1 MPRSRV
7 DIRLVPDRCD
17 RCGRCERVC
26 EPRALKVGPSYI
38 FLDSR
43 TCTQCMKCIE
53 MCERGAI
60 VRHSTT
66 MATARSA
73 PVKRKKQTGS
83 GAAVPK
89 TAGKASA
96 TTTAATD
103 RDAAPV
109 KRIPSPAP
117 AASAVGP
124 VSWSM
129 LEALATLTV
138 ALATF
143 LGKDALLGSSLV
155 AAMPEDGRVLARVAV
170 LLVFYAVQVGV
181 LALFAHRRGSGLF
194 AAFGLARVHA
204 SFRSWASSAGW
215 VVLLLFATRI
225 AAWVWGVIAQAIG
238 IEPRTVDGGLTGL
251 FGGGPAGLALSIA
264 LVVLIAPL
272 VEEMLFRGVVLTA
285 VGSRL
290 GSGAALV
297 ISAALFGMYHF
308 SLWMFVPTF
317 LLGLACGYLAQHRGS
332 LWPAVVLHALF
343 NAVPVAIVFLA
354 SR

>member
-1 MPRSRV
+1 MSRSRV

-26 EPRALKVGPSYI
+26 EPRALKIGPSYI

-43 TCTQCMKCIE
+43 TCTQCMKCVDA
-53 MCERGAI
+53 CDRGAI

-66 MATARSA
+66 AATTRSA
-73 PVKRKKQTGS
+73 PAKRKKQTER
-83 GAAVPK
+83 VEP
-89 TAGKASA
+89 
-96 TTTAATD
+96 
-103 RDAAPV
+103 P
-109 KRIPSPAP
+109 PAP
-117 AASAVGP
+117 AVPTVGP
-124 VSWSM
+124 VSWTA
-129 LEALATLTV
+129 LEALAALIV

-297 ISAALFGMYHF
+297 VSAALFGMYHF